1 MKTKAY
7 HITVQKNNFRRQKMK
22 DLKGIIAVLITP
34 FDKDDRVDY
43 KGLESNVEWLI
54 SQGVH
59 GLLPTGST
67 GEFASLSMD
76 ERKKIAECVIKAADG
91 RVPVAIGT
99 THETQK
105 NVIELSQHAEKLGA
119 AGVMVSPPPYCKPDG
134 EQIYHY
140 YKDIN
145 DAISIPIMIYNNP
158 WTTGVDISEAE
169 LIKLFEDLENV
180 HYLKDSTNTV
190 QRARDVQAYGPDK
203 VKVLC
208 GWEDLA
214 YESFVMGAQ
223 GWISVAAN
231 VVPKL
236 CVDLYEETV
245 VKKDYAKGREAYDRL
260 MPVLRYL
267 ENCGKLV
274 QGTKTM
280 ANMLGL
286 AGGFMRRPR
295 LPLSANEELEVKE
308 LLIGM
313 GVLSE

>member
-1 MKTKAY
+1 MKE
-7 HITVQKNNFRRQKMK
+7 
-22 DLKGIIAVLITP
+22 LKGIITVLITP

-54 SQGVH
+54 GQGVH

-67 GEFASLSMD
+67 GEFASLCD
-76 ERKKIAECVIKAADG
+76 EERLKIAECVLKAADG

-99 THETQK
+99 THERTK
-105 NVIELSQHAEKLGA
+105 KVIEFSKHAESIGA
-119 AGVMVSPPPYCKPDG
+119 AGVMISPPPYCKPEK

-140 YKDIN
+140 YKDVN
-145 DAISIPIMIYNNP
+145 DAIGIPIMIYNNP

-180 HYLKDSTNTV
+180 HYLKDSTNTI
-190 QRARDVQAYGPDK
+190 QRARDVQAYGPEK
-203 VKVLC
+203 VKILC

-231 VVPKL
+231 VVPGL
-236 CVDLYEETV
+236 CIDLYEKTV
-245 VKKDYAKGREAYDRL
+245 VQKDYAEGLEAYNRL

-274 QGTKTM
+274 QATKTM

-286 AGGFMRRPR
+286 AGGYMRKPR
-295 LPLSANEELEVKE
+295 LPLSVKEELEVKE

-313 GVLSE
+313 GVLSKTF